1 MTASYILTLGKT
13 QIEFGF
19 ALDLSVYL
27 YYERKTEHEFWEWVD
42 EHAADDSK
50 KMWLKYGKTHAEA
63 IVQVECRQRFGKKLA
78 ATLLRVPQWYFPSV
92 LSGEQATGDKLAAFH
107 SRLVPECAR
116 MADLTAGLGIDVLHC
131 SGIASHIIAVEKDSE
146 KR

>member
-1 MTASYILTLGKT
+1 MKEKLNN
-13 QIEFGF
+13 
-19 ALDLSVYL
+19 
-27 YYERKTEHEFWEWVD
+27 EFWKWVD

-92 LSGEQATGDKLAAFH
+92 LSGEQATGDSLYFNPAYPHAQ
-107 SRLVPECAR
+107 VPMDGNTAKF
-116 MADLTAGLGIDVLHC
+116 LTVIT
-131 SGIASHIIAVEKDSE
+131 E
-146 KR
+146 